1 MSNPW
6 FRMYTDFLRD
16 PKILSLAFE
25 DQRHFIAVLA
35 LKCDGTLD
43 NGASGQMLDRMV
55 AQLIWADHSAITEIK
70 RRLVEARLIDRN
82 WQPLAWEKRQY
93 KSDTSVERTRK
104 WRETK
109 QKKVGDGDVT
119 SQRRHVRR
127 HGDGVDTDTDTDT
140 DTDKEPERKPRKR
153 AVEVVYPTWLDR
165 EAWAGYRE
173 LRTKLKKPLTV
184 KAEQINLVELEK
196 LAPGGRGH
204 VEIIEQSI
212 ARGWQS
218 FYPLKPAQ
226 QQITTARTTVP
237 AEESMHP
244 ALVADRERRGLKRF
258 GA

>member
-6 FRMYTDFLRD
+6 FRLYSEMIDD
-16 PKILSLAFE
+16 WKIRSISFE
-25 DQRHFIAVLA
+25 DRWHYVA
-35 LKCDGTLD
+35 LLCLKNEGELD
-43 NGASGQMLDRMV
+43 KELSE
-55 AQLIWADHSAITEIK
+55 AQLWKLISIKLGVRGADLEGVKT
-70 RRLVEARLIDRN
+70 RLIDAELIDDN
-82 WQPLAWEKRQY
+82 WQPLAWDKRQF
-93 KSDTSVERTRK
+93 KSDDSRDRVRK
-104 WRETK
+104 YREK
-109 QKKVGDGDVT
+109 LKKSDGNGHVTLPSRPVNADVT
-119 SQRRHVRR
+119 AQES
-127 HGDGVDTDTDTDT
+127 DTDT
-140 DTDKEPERKPRKR
+140 DTDKETERKARKR